1 MLKAAVYVTMKQNV
15 LDPQGKASQEALK
28 ALGYEEVSS
37 VRIGKYIELKLDT
50 NNRAEAEERV
60 KAMCEQLLVNTV
72 VEDYRFE
79 LTEE

>member
-15 LDPQGKASQEALK
+15 LDPQGKASQEELK
-28 ALGYEEVSS
+28 ALGYDEVSS